1 MNILVIDVG
10 TSSMRGI
17 LFTQDGET
25 LTQRQQLY
33 QVTYGEKGWVW
44 QDASDWENALYGIIR
59 EITAETEEKGWR
71 VDAIAITSQRSSV
84 IPVDREFKPLCPA
97 VMWQDKRTGDICD
110 SLRDKND
117 KVFSLCGSRVNPVF
131 SASKMTWIRPG
142 TARGIQQN
150 KDIYGN
156 SGLSHILYDR

>member
-17 LFTQDGET
+17 LFT
-25 LTQRQQLY
+25 QQLY

-84 IPVDREFKPLCPA
+84 IPVDKEFKPLCPA
-97 VMWQDKRTGDICD
+97 VMWQD
-110 SLRDKND
+110 L
-117 KVFSLCGSRVNPVF
+117 SRCLVW
-131 SASKMTWIRPG
+131 S
-142 TARGIQQN
+142 
-150 KDIYGN
+150 YL
-156 SGLSHILYDR
+156 SGRF

>member
-84 IPVDREFKPLCPA
+84 IPVDKEFKPLCPA
-97 VMWQDKRTGDICD
+97 VMWQDKI
-110 SLRDKND
+110 K
-117 KVFSLCGSRVNPVF
+117 
-131 SASKMTWIRPG
+131 
-142 TARGIQQN
+142 
-150 KDIYGN
+150 
-156 SGLSHILYDR
+156 SG

>member
-44 QDASDWENALYGIIR
+44 QDASDWENAL
-59 EITAETEEKGWR
+59 
-71 VDAIAITSQRSSV
+71 
-84 IPVDREFKPLCPA
+84 
-97 VMWQDKRTGDICD
+97 
-110 SLRDKND
+110 
-117 KVFSLCGSRVNPVF
+117 
-131 SASKMTWIRPG
+131 
-142 TARGIQQN
+142 
-150 KDIYGN
+150 
-156 SGLSHILYDR
+156 